1 MLRILLNDGLDK
13 KAISNL
19 ELLGFDVDT
28 NHYDIE
34 DLKEKIKEVDCIV
47 IRSATKI
54 TRELIDEAIK
64 GGKLKLIIR
73 GGVGL
78 DNIDV
83 QYAEQNGIKV
93 RNTPNASSSS
103 VAEIILAHMFSL
115 ERFLNQSNIT
125 MKDGLWKKKDYVG
138 VELEGKTLGII
149 GMGRIG
155 SELAKKCTAL
165 GMKIIYFDLID
176 IKNIDNNYRKVE
188 LLSIFLISI
197 RSKYI
202 KNIDNNYRKVEF
214 DELLRKSDFISIN
227 ISGTKSIIGSE
238 ELKKVKKGVF
248 IINTSRGK
256 ALDEDAII
264 TSLNDGTLGG
274 VGLDVFL
281 EEPSKNLELI
291 NHPKVSLTPHIGA
304 STKEAQMKIG
314 EEVINIIKEEIYK

>member
-19 ELLGFDVDT
+19 EMLGCDVDT

-54 TRELIDEAIK
+54 RRELIDEAIK

-83 QYAEQNGIKV
+83 KYAEQNGIKV

-115 ERFLNQSNIT
+115 ARFLNQSNIT
-125 MKDGLWKKKDYVG
+125 MKAGLWKKKEYVG

-165 GMKIIYFDLID
+165 GMKIIYFDLMD
-176 IKNIDNNYRKVE
+176 
-188 LLSIFLISI
+188 
-197 RSKYI
+197 I

-214 DELLRKSDFISIN
+214 DELLRESDFISIN

-238 ELKKVKKGVF
+238 ELKKVKKGAF

-304 STKEAQMKIG
+304 STREAQMKIG
-314 EEVINIIKEEIYK
+314 EEVINIIKEEMYK

>member
-54 TRELIDEAIK
+54 RRELIDEAIK
-64 GGKLKLIIR
+64 SGNLKLIIR
-73 GGVGL
+73 GGVGV

-115 ERFLNQSNIT
+115 ARFLNQSNIT
-125 MKDGLWKKKDYVG
+125 MKAGLWKKKDYVG

-165 GMKIIYFDLID
+165 GMKIIYFDLMD
-176 IKNIDNNYRKVE
+176 
-188 LLSIFLISI
+188 
-197 RSKYI
+197 I

-256 ALDEDAII
+256 ALDEEAII

-291 NHPKVSLTPHIGA
+291 KHPKVSLTPHIGA

-314 EEVINIIKEEIYK
+314 EEVIEIIKEEMYN

>member
-19 ELLGFDVDT
+19 EMLGCDVDT

-54 TRELIDEAIK
+54 RRELIDEAIK
-64 GGKLKLIIR
+64 GGNLKLIIR

-115 ERFLNQSNIT
+115 ARFLNQSNIT
-125 MKDGLWKKKDYVG
+125 MKAGLWKKKDYVG

-165 GMKIIYFDLID
+165 GMKIIYFDLMD
-176 IKNIDNNYRKVE
+176 
-188 LLSIFLISI
+188 
-197 RSKYI
+197 I

-214 DELLRKSDFISIN
+214 DELLRESDFISIN

-256 ALDEDAII
+256 ALDEEAII

-314 EEVINIIKEEIYK
+314 EEVINIIKEEMYK

>member
-64 GGKLKLIIR
+64 GGNLKLIIR
-73 GGVGL
+73 GGVGV

-115 ERFLNQSNIT
+115 ARFLNQSNIT

-188 LLSIFLISI
+188 
-197 RSKYI
+197 
-202 KNIDNNYRKVEF
+202 F
-214 DELLRKSDFISIN
+214 DELLRESDFISIN

-304 STKEAQMKIG
+304 STKEAQ
-314 EEVINIIKEEIYK
+314 EVINIIKEEMYK

>member
-34 DLKEKIKEVDCIV
+34 DLKEKIKKVDCIV

-54 TRELIDEAIK
+54 RRELIDEAIK

-115 ERFLNQSNIT
+115 ARFLNQSNIT
-125 MKDGLWKKKDYVG
+125 MKVGLWKKKDYVG
-138 VELEGKTLGII
+138 IELEGKTLGII

-165 GMKIIYFDLID
+165 GMKIIYFDLMD
-176 IKNIDNNYRKVE
+176 
-188 LLSIFLISI
+188 
-197 RSKYI
+197 I

-238 ELKKVKKGVF
+238 ELKKVKKGAF

-256 ALDEDAII
+256 ALDEEAII

-291 NHPKVSLTPHIGA
+291 KHPKVSLTPHIGA

-314 EEVINIIKEEIYK
+314 EEVIEIIKEEMYN

>member
-19 ELLGFDVDT
+19 EMLGCYVDT

-54 TRELIDEAIK
+54 RRELIDEAIK

-83 QYAEQNGIKV
+83 QYAKQNGIKV

-115 ERFLNQSNIT
+115 ARFLNQSNIT
-125 MKDGLWKKKDYVG
+125 MKAGFWKKKEYVG

-155 SELAKKCTAL
+155 SELAKKCISL
-165 GMKIIYFDLID
+165 GMKIIYFDLMD
-176 IKNIDNNYRKVE
+176 
-188 LLSIFLISI
+188 
-197 RSKYI
+197 I

-214 DELLRKSDFISIN
+214 DELLRESDFISIN

>member
-34 DLKEKIKEVDCIV
+34 DLKEKIKKIDCIV

-54 TRELIDEAIK
+54 RRELIDEAIK

-73 GGVGL
+73 GGVGI

-115 ERFLNQSNIT
+115 ARFLNQSNIT
-125 MKDGLWKKKDYVG
+125 MKAGLWKKKDYVG

-165 GMKIIYFDLID
+165 GMKIIYFDLMD
-176 IKNIDNNYRKVE
+176 
-188 LLSIFLISI
+188 
-197 RSKYI
+197 I

-214 DELLRKSDFISIN
+214 DELLRESDFISIN

-238 ELKKVKKGVF
+238 ELKKVKKGAF

-256 ALDEDAII
+256 ALDEEAII

-291 NHPKVSLTPHIGA
+291 KHPKVSLTPHIGA

-314 EEVINIIKEEIYK
+314 EEVINIIKEEMYK

>member
-19 ELLGFDVDT
+19 EMLGCYVDT

-54 TRELIDEAIK
+54 RRELIDEAIK
-64 GGKLKLIIR
+64 GGNLKLIIR

-115 ERFLNQSNIT
+115 ARFLNQSNIT
-125 MKDGLWKKKDYVG
+125 MKAGFWKKKEYVG

-155 SELAKKCTAL
+155 SELAKKCISL
-165 GMKIIYFDLID
+165 GMKIIYFDLMD
-176 IKNIDNNYRKVE
+176 
-188 LLSIFLISI
+188 
-197 RSKYI
+197 I

-214 DELLRKSDFISIN
+214 DELLRESDFISIN

-291 NHPKVSLTPHIGA
+291 KHPKVSLTPHIGA

-314 EEVINIIKEEIYK
+314 EEVINIIKEEMYK

>member
-19 ELLGFDVDT
+19 ELLGCDVDT

-34 DLKEKIKEVDCIV
+34 DLKEKIKKVDCIV

-54 TRELIDEAIK
+54 RRELIDEAIK

-73 GGVGL
+73 GGVGV

-115 ERFLNQSNIT
+115 ARFLNQSNIT
-125 MKDGLWKKKDYVG
+125 MKYGLWKKKDYIG

-165 GMKIIYFDLID
+165 GMKIIYFDLMD
-176 IKNIDNNYRKVE
+176 
-188 LLSIFLISI
+188 
-197 RSKYI
+197 I

-214 DELLRKSDFISIN
+214 DELLGESDFISIN

-238 ELKKVKKGVF
+238 ELKKVKKGAF

-256 ALDEDAII
+256 ALDEEAII

-291 NHPKVSLTPHIGA
+291 KHPKVSLTPHIGA

>member
-19 ELLGFDVDT
+19 EFLGFDVDT

-34 DLKEKIKEVDCIV
+34 DLKEKIKKVDCIV

-54 TRELIDEAIK
+54 RRELIDEAIK

-73 GGVGL
+73 GGVGV

-115 ERFLNQSNIT
+115 ARFLNQSNIT
-125 MKDGLWKKKDYVG
+125 MKAGLWKKKDYVG

-165 GMKIIYFDLID
+165 GMKIIYFDLMD
-176 IKNIDNNYRKVE
+176 
-188 LLSIFLISI
+188 
-197 RSKYI
+197 I

-214 DELLRKSDFISIN
+214 DELLRESDFISIN

-256 ALDEDAII
+256 ALDEEAII

-314 EEVINIIKEEIYK
+314 EEVINIIKEEMYN

>member
-19 ELLGFDVDT
+19 EMLGCDVDT

-54 TRELIDEAIK
+54 RRELIDEAIK

-93 RNTPNASSSS
+93 RNTPNAISSS

-115 ERFLNQSNIT
+115 ARFLNQSNIT
-125 MKDGLWKKKDYVG
+125 MKAGLWKKKEYVG

-165 GMKIIYFDLID
+165 GMKIIYFDLMD
-176 IKNIDNNYRKVE
+176 
-188 LLSIFLISI
+188 
-197 RSKYI
+197 I

-214 DELLRKSDFISIN
+214 DELLRESDFISIN

-238 ELKKVKKGVF
+238 ELKKVKKGAF

>member
-64 GGKLKLIIR
+64 GGNLKLIIR

-83 QYAEQNGIKV
+83 KYAEQNGIKV

-115 ERFLNQSNIT
+115 ARFLNQSNIT
-125 MKDGLWKKKDYVG
+125 MKAGLWKKKDYVG
-138 VELEGKTLGII
+138 IELEGKTLGII

-165 GMKIIYFDLID
+165 GMKIIYFDMVD
-176 IKNIDNNYRKVE
+176 
-188 LLSIFLISI
+188 
-197 RSKYI
+197 I

-214 DELLRKSDFISIN
+214 DELLRESDFISIN

-256 ALDEDAII
+256 ALDEEAII

-314 EEVINIIKEEIYK
+314 EEVINIIKEEMYK

>member
-19 ELLGFDVDT
+19 EMLGCDVDT

-34 DLKEKIKEVDCIV
+34 NLKEKIKEVDCIV

-54 TRELIDEAIK
+54 RRELIDEAIK

-83 QYAEQNGIKV
+83 KYAEQNGIKV

-115 ERFLNQSNIT
+115 ARFLNQSNIT
-125 MKDGLWKKKDYVG
+125 MKAGLWKKKEYVG

-165 GMKIIYFDLID
+165 GMKIIYFDLMD
-176 IKNIDNNYRKVE
+176 
-188 LLSIFLISI
+188 
-197 RSKYI
+197 I

-214 DELLRKSDFISIN
+214 DELLRESDFISIN

-238 ELKKVKKGVF
+238 ELKKVKKGAF

-304 STKEAQMKIG
+304 STREAQMKIG
-314 EEVINIIKEEIYK
+314 EEVINIIKEEMYK

>member
-34 DLKEKIKEVDCIV
+34 DLKEKIKKVDCIV

-54 TRELIDEAIK
+54 RRELIDEAIK
-64 GGKLKLIIR
+64 GGNLKLIIR
-73 GGVGL
+73 GGVGV

-115 ERFLNQSNIT
+115 ARFLNQSNIT
-125 MKDGLWKKKDYVG
+125 MKAGLWKKKDYVG

-165 GMKIIYFDLID
+165 GMKIIYFDLMD
-176 IKNIDNNYRKVE
+176 
-188 LLSIFLISI
+188 
-197 RSKYI
+197 I

-214 DELLRKSDFISIN
+214 DELLRESDFISIN
-227 ISGTKSIIGSE
+227 ISRTKSIIGSE
-238 ELKKVKKGVF
+238 ELKMVKKGVF

-256 ALDEDAII
+256 ALDEEAII

-314 EEVINIIKEEIYK
+314 EEVINIIKEEMYK

>member
-64 GGKLKLIIR
+64 GGNLKLIIR
-73 GGVGL
+73 GGVGV

-115 ERFLNQSNIT
+115 ARFLNQSNIT

-188 LLSIFLISI
+188 
-197 RSKYI
+197 
-202 KNIDNNYRKVEF
+202 F

-238 ELKKVKKGVF
+238 ELKKVKKGAF

-264 TSLNDGTLGG
+264 TSLNYGTLGG

>member
-19 ELLGFDVDT
+19 EFLGFDVDT

-34 DLKEKIKEVDCIV
+34 DLKEKIKKIDCIV

-54 TRELIDEAIK
+54 RRELIDEAIK
-64 GGKLKLIIR
+64 GGNLKLIIR
-73 GGVGL
+73 GGVGV

-115 ERFLNQSNIT
+115 ARFLNQSNIT
-125 MKDGLWKKKDYVG
+125 MKAGLWKKKDYVG

-165 GMKIIYFDLID
+165 GMKIIYFDLMD
-176 IKNIDNNYRKVE
+176 
-188 LLSIFLISI
+188 
-197 RSKYI
+197 I

-238 ELKKVKKGVF
+238 ELKKVKKGAF

-256 ALDEDAII
+256 ALDEEAII

-291 NHPKVSLTPHIGA
+291 KHPKVSLTPHIGA

-314 EEVINIIKEEIYK
+314 EEVIEIIKEEMYN

>member
-19 ELLGFDVDT
+19 EFLGFDVDT

-34 DLKEKIKEVDCIV
+34 DLKEKIKKIDCIV

-54 TRELIDEAIK
+54 RRELIDEAIK
-64 GGKLKLIIR
+64 GGNLKLIIR
-73 GGVGL
+73 GGVGV

-115 ERFLNQSNIT
+115 ARFLNQSNIT
-125 MKDGLWKKKDYVG
+125 MKAGLWKKKDYVG

-165 GMKIIYFDLID
+165 GMKIIYFDLMD
-176 IKNIDNNYRKVE
+176 
-188 LLSIFLISI
+188 
-197 RSKYI
+197 I

-214 DELLRKSDFISIN
+214 DELLRESDFISIN

-314 EEVINIIKEEIYK
+314 EEVINIIKEEMYK

>member
-19 ELLGFDVDT
+19 EMLGCYVDT

-34 DLKEKIKEVDCIV
+34 DLKEKIKKVDCIV

-64 GGKLKLIIR
+64 GGNLKLIIR

-115 ERFLNQSNIT
+115 ARFLNQSNIT
-125 MKDGLWKKKDYVG
+125 MKAGLWKKKDYVG

-155 SELAKKCTAL
+155 SELAKKCIAL
-165 GMKIIYFDLID
+165 GMKIIYFDLMD
-176 IKNIDNNYRKVE
+176 
-188 LLSIFLISI
+188 
-197 RSKYI
+197 I

-238 ELKKVKKGVF
+238 ELKKVKKGAF

-256 ALDEDAII
+256 ALDEEAII

-291 NHPKVSLTPHIGA
+291 KHPKVSLTPHIGA

-314 EEVINIIKEEIYK
+314 EEVINIIKEEMYK

>member
-19 ELLGFDVDT
+19 EMLGCDVDT

-64 GGKLKLIIR
+64 GGNLKLIIR

-115 ERFLNQSNIT
+115 ARFLNQSNIT
-125 MKDGLWKKKDYVG
+125 MKAGLWKKKDYVG

-165 GMKIIYFDLID
+165 GMKIIYFDLMD
-176 IKNIDNNYRKVE
+176 
-188 LLSIFLISI
+188 
-197 RSKYI
+197 I

-214 DELLRKSDFISIN
+214 DELLRESDFISIN

-238 ELKKVKKGVF
+238 ELKKVKKGAF

-256 ALDEDAII
+256 ALDEEAII

-281 EEPSKNLELI
+281 EEPSKNLKLI

-314 EEVINIIKEEIYK
+314 EEVINIIKEEMYK

>member
-1 MLRILLNDGLDK
+1 MLRMLLNDGLDK

-19 ELLGFDVDT
+19 ELLGCDVDT

-34 DLKEKIKEVDCIV
+34 NLKEKIKEVDCIV

-54 TRELIDEAIK
+54 RRELIDEAIK

-83 QYAEQNGIKV
+83 KYAEQNGIKV

-115 ERFLNQSNIT
+115 ARFLNQSNIT
-125 MKDGLWKKKDYVG
+125 MKAGLWKKKEYVG

-165 GMKIIYFDLID
+165 GMKIIYFDLMD
-176 IKNIDNNYRKVE
+176 
-188 LLSIFLISI
+188 
-197 RSKYI
+197 I

-214 DELLRKSDFISIN
+214 DELIRESDFISIN

-238 ELKKVKKGVF
+238 ELKKVKKGAF

-291 NHPKVSLTPHIGA
+291 KHPKVSLTPHIGA

-314 EEVINIIKEEIYK
+314 EEVINIIKEEMYK

>member
-54 TRELIDEAIK
+54 RRELIDEAIK
-64 GGKLKLIIR
+64 SGNLKLIIR
-73 GGVGL
+73 GGVGV

-115 ERFLNQSNIT
+115 ARFLNQSNIT
-125 MKDGLWKKKDYVG
+125 MKAGLWKKKDYVG

-165 GMKIIYFDLID
+165 GVKIIYFDLMD
-176 IKNIDNNYRKVE
+176 
-188 LLSIFLISI
+188 
-197 RSKYI
+197 I

-256 ALDEDAII
+256 ALDEEAII

-291 NHPKVSLTPHIGA
+291 KHPKVSLTPHIGA

-314 EEVINIIKEEIYK
+314 EEVIEIIKEEMYN

>member
-19 ELLGFDVDT
+19 EMLGCDVDT

-64 GGKLKLIIR
+64 GGNLKLIIR

-83 QYAEQNGIKV
+83 KYAEQNGIKV

-115 ERFLNQSNIT
+115 ARFLNQSNIT
-125 MKDGLWKKKDYVG
+125 MKAGLWKKKDYVG

-165 GMKIIYFDLID
+165 GMKIIYFDLMD
-176 IKNIDNNYRKVE
+176 
-188 LLSIFLISI
+188 
-197 RSKYI
+197 I

-214 DELLRKSDFISIN
+214 DELLRESDFISIN

-238 ELKKVKKGVF
+238 ELKKVKKGAF

-256 ALDEDAII
+256 ALDEEAII

-291 NHPKVSLTPHIGA
+291 KHPKVSLTPHIGA

-314 EEVINIIKEEIYK
+314 EEVINIIKEEMYK

>member
-1 MLRILLNDGLDK
+1 MLRMLLNDGLDK

-19 ELLGFDVDT
+19 ELLGCDVDT

-34 DLKEKIKEVDCIV
+34 NLKEKIKEVDCIV

-54 TRELIDEAIK
+54 RRELIDEAIK

-83 QYAEQNGIKV
+83 KYAEQNGIKV

-115 ERFLNQSNIT
+115 ARFLNQSNIT
-125 MKDGLWKKKDYVG
+125 MKAGLWKKKEYVG

-165 GMKIIYFDLID
+165 GMKIIYFDLMD
-176 IKNIDNNYRKVE
+176 
-188 LLSIFLISI
+188 
-197 RSKYI
+197 I

-214 DELLRKSDFISIN
+214 DELLRESDFISIN
-227 ISGTKSIIGSE
+227 ISGTESIIGSE
-238 ELKKVKKGVF
+238 ELKKVKKGAF

-291 NHPKVSLTPHIGA
+291 KHPKVSLTPHIGA

-314 EEVINIIKEEIYK
+314 EEVINIIKEEMYK

>member
-19 ELLGFDVDT
+19 EMLGCDVDT

-34 DLKEKIKEVDCIV
+34 DLKEKIKKVDCIV

-54 TRELIDEAIK
+54 RRELIDEAIK
-64 GGKLKLIIR
+64 GGNLKLIIR

-115 ERFLNQSNIT
+115 ARFLNQSNIT
-125 MKDGLWKKKDYVG
+125 MKAGLWKKKDYVG

-155 SELAKKCTAL
+155 AELAKKCTAL

-176 IKNIDNNYRKVE
+176 
-188 LLSIFLISI
+188 
-197 RSKYI
+197 I

-238 ELKKVKKGVF
+238 ELKKVKKGAF

-256 ALDEDAII
+256 ALDEEAII
-264 TSLNDGTLGG
+264 PSLNDGSLGG

-314 EEVINIIKEEIYK
+314 EEVIEIIKEEMYK

>member
-34 DLKEKIKEVDCIV
+34 DLKEKIKKIDCIV

-54 TRELIDEAIK
+54 RRELIDEAIK
-64 GGKLKLIIR
+64 GGNLKLIIR
-73 GGVGL
+73 GGVGV

-115 ERFLNQSNIT
+115 ARFLNQSNIT
-125 MKDGLWKKKDYVG
+125 MKAGLWKKKDYVG

-165 GMKIIYFDLID
+165 GMKIIYFDLMD
-176 IKNIDNNYRKVE
+176 
-188 LLSIFLISI
+188 
-197 RSKYI
+197 I

-214 DELLRKSDFISIN
+214 DELLRESDFISIN

-256 ALDEDAII
+256 ALDEEAII

-314 EEVINIIKEEIYK
+314 EEVINIIKEEMYN

>member
-19 ELLGFDVDT
+19 EMLGCDVDT

-34 DLKEKIKEVDCIV
+34 DLKEKIKKIDCIV

-64 GGKLKLIIR
+64 GVKLKLIIR

-115 ERFLNQSNIT
+115 ARFLNQSNIT

-165 GMKIIYFDLID
+165 GMKIIYFDMVD
-176 IKNIDNNYRKVE
+176 
-188 LLSIFLISI
+188 
-197 RSKYI
+197 I

-214 DELLRKSDFISIN
+214 DKLLRESDFISIN

-238 ELKKVKKGVF
+238 ELKKVKKGAF

>member
-19 ELLGFDVDT
+19 EMLGCDVDT

-54 TRELIDEAIK
+54 RRELIDEAIK
-64 GGKLKLIIR
+64 GGNLKLIIR

-115 ERFLNQSNIT
+115 ARFLNQSNIT
-125 MKDGLWKKKDYVG
+125 MKAGFWKKKEYVG

-155 SELAKKCTAL
+155 SELAKKCISL
-165 GMKIIYFDLID
+165 GMKIIYFDLMD
-176 IKNIDNNYRKVE
+176 
-188 LLSIFLISI
+188 
-197 RSKYI
+197 I

-214 DELLRKSDFISIN
+214 DELLRESDFISIN

-256 ALDEDAII
+256 ALDEEAII

>member
-19 ELLGFDVDT
+19 EMLGCDVDT

-64 GGKLKLIIR
+64 GGNLKLIIR

-83 QYAEQNGIKV
+83 KYAEQNGIKV

-115 ERFLNQSNIT
+115 ARFLNQSNIT
-125 MKDGLWKKKDYVG
+125 MKAGLWKKKDYVG
-138 VELEGKTLGII
+138 IELEGKTLGII

-165 GMKIIYFDLID
+165 GMKIIYFDMVD
-176 IKNIDNNYRKVE
+176 
-188 LLSIFLISI
+188 
-197 RSKYI
+197 I

-214 DELLRKSDFISIN
+214 DELLRESDFISIN

-238 ELKKVKKGVF
+238 ELKKVKKGAF

-256 ALDEDAII
+256 ALDEEAII
-264 TSLNDGTLGG
+264 TSLNDGTLGC

-291 NHPKVSLTPHIGA
+291 KHPKVSLTPHIGA

-314 EEVINIIKEEIYK
+314 EEVINIIKEEMYK

>member
-1 MLRILLNDGLDK
+1 MLRMLLNDGLDK

-19 ELLGFDVDT
+19 ELLGCDVDT

-34 DLKEKIKEVDCIV
+34 NLKEKIKEVDCIV

-54 TRELIDEAIK
+54 RRELIDEAIK

-83 QYAEQNGIKV
+83 KYAEQNGIKV

-115 ERFLNQSNIT
+115 ARFLNQSNIT
-125 MKDGLWKKKDYVG
+125 MKAGLWKKKEYVG

-165 GMKIIYFDLID
+165 GMKIIYFDLMD
-176 IKNIDNNYRKVE
+176 
-188 LLSIFLISI
+188 
-197 RSKYI
+197 I

-214 DELLRKSDFISIN
+214 DELLRESDFISIN

-238 ELKKVKKGVF
+238 ELKKVKKGAF

-291 NHPKVSLTPHIGA
+291 KHPKVSLTPHIGA

-314 EEVINIIKEEIYK
+314 EEVINIIKEEMYK

>member
-54 TRELIDEAIK
+54 RRELIDEAIK
-64 GGKLKLIIR
+64 GGNLKLIIR

-115 ERFLNQSNIT
+115 ARFLNQSNVT
-125 MKDGLWKKKDYVG
+125 MKAGLWKKKDYVG

-165 GMKIIYFDLID
+165 GMKIIYFDLMD
-176 IKNIDNNYRKVE
+176 
-188 LLSIFLISI
+188 
-197 RSKYI
+197 I

-214 DELLRKSDFISIN
+214 DELLRESDFISIN
-227 ISGTKSIIGSE
+227 ISGTKSIIGSK

-274 VGLDVFL
+274 IGLDVFL

>member
-19 ELLGFDVDT
+19 EMLGCDVDT

-54 TRELIDEAIK
+54 RRELIDEAIK

-115 ERFLNQSNIT
+115 ARFLNQSNIT
-125 MKDGLWKKKDYVG
+125 MKDGLWKKKEYVG

-155 SELAKKCTAL
+155 SELAKKCISL
-165 GMKIIYFDLID
+165 GMKIIYFDLMD
-176 IKNIDNNYRKVE
+176 
-188 LLSIFLISI
+188 
-197 RSKYI
+197 I

-214 DELLRKSDFISIN
+214 DELLRESDFISIN

-314 EEVINIIKEEIYK
+314 EEVINIIKEEMYK

>member
-19 ELLGFDVDT
+19 EMLGCDVDT

-54 TRELIDEAIK
+54 RRELIDEAIK

-115 ERFLNQSNIT
+115 ARFLNQSNIT
-125 MKDGLWKKKDYVG
+125 MKAGLWKKKEYVG

-165 GMKIIYFDLID
+165 GMKIIYFDLMD
-176 IKNIDNNYRKVE
+176 
-188 LLSIFLISI
+188 
-197 RSKYI
+197 I

-214 DELLRKSDFISIN
+214 DELLGESDFISIN

-238 ELKKVKKGVF
+238 ELKMVKKGVF

-304 STKEAQMKIG
+304 STREAQMKIG
-314 EEVINIIKEEIYK
+314 EEVINIIKEEMYK

>member
-19 ELLGFDVDT
+19 EFLGFDVDT

-34 DLKEKIKEVDCIV
+34 DLKEKIKKVYCIV

-54 TRELIDEAIK
+54 RRELIDEAIK
-64 GGKLKLIIR
+64 GGNLKLIIR

-115 ERFLNQSNIT
+115 ARFLNQSNIT
-125 MKDGLWKKKDYVG
+125 MKAGLWKKKDYVG

-155 SELAKKCTAL
+155 SELAKKCIAL
-165 GMKIIYFDLID
+165 GMKIIYLDMVD
-176 IKNIDNNYRKVE
+176 
-188 LLSIFLISI
+188 
-197 RSKYI
+197 I

-256 ALDEDAII
+256 ALDEEAII

-314 EEVINIIKEEIYK
+314 EEVINIIKEEMYK

>member
-19 ELLGFDVDT
+19 ELLGCDVDT

-34 DLKEKIKEVDCIV
+34 DLKEKIKKIDCIV

-64 GGKLKLIIR
+64 GGNLKLIIR

-115 ERFLNQSNIT
+115 ARFLNQSNIT
-125 MKDGLWKKKDYVG
+125 MKYGLWKKKDYVG

-165 GMKIIYFDLID
+165 GMKIIYFDLMD
-176 IKNIDNNYRKVE
+176 
-188 LLSIFLISI
+188 
-197 RSKYI
+197 I

-214 DELLRKSDFISIN
+214 DELLGESDFISIN

-238 ELKKVKKGVF
+238 ELKMVKKGVF

-291 NHPKVSLTPHIGA
+291 KHPKVSLTPHIGA

-314 EEVINIIKEEIYK
+314 EEVINIIKEEMYK

>member
-19 ELLGFDVDT
+19 EMLGCDVDT

-54 TRELIDEAIK
+54 RRELIDEAIK
-64 GGKLKLIIR
+64 GGNLKLIIR

-115 ERFLNQSNIT
+115 ARFLNQSNIT
-125 MKDGLWKKKDYVG
+125 MKDGLWKKKEYVG

-155 SELAKKCTAL
+155 SELAKKCISL
-165 GMKIIYFDLID
+165 GMKIIYFDLMD
-176 IKNIDNNYRKVE
+176 
-188 LLSIFLISI
+188 
-197 RSKYI
+197 I

-214 DELLRKSDFISIN
+214 DELLRESDFISIN

-238 ELKKVKKGVF
+238 ELKKVKKGAF

-256 ALDEDAII
+256 ALDEEAII

>member
-1 MLRILLNDGLDK
+1 MLRMLLNDGLDK

-19 ELLGFDVDT
+19 EMLGCDVDT

-54 TRELIDEAIK
+54 RRELIDEAIK

-83 QYAEQNGIKV
+83 KYAEQNGIKV

-115 ERFLNQSNIT
+115 ARFLNQSNIT
-125 MKDGLWKKKDYVG
+125 MKAGLWKKKEYVG

-155 SELAKKCTAL
+155 SELAKKCISL
-165 GMKIIYFDLID
+165 GMKIIYFDLMD
-176 IKNIDNNYRKVE
+176 
-188 LLSIFLISI
+188 
-197 RSKYI
+197 I

-214 DELLRKSDFISIN
+214 DELLRESDFISIN

-238 ELKKVKKGVF
+238 ELKKVKKGAF

-274 VGLDVFL
+274 IGLDVFL

-291 NHPKVSLTPHIGA
+291 KHPKVSLTPHIGA

-314 EEVINIIKEEIYK
+314 EEVINIIKEEMYK

>member
-19 ELLGFDVDT
+19 EILGCDVDT

-54 TRELIDEAIK
+54 RRELIDEAIK
-64 GGKLKLIIR
+64 GGNLKLIIR

-115 ERFLNQSNIT
+115 ARFLNQSNIT
-125 MKDGLWKKKDYVG
+125 MKASLWKKKEYVG

-165 GMKIIYFDLID
+165 GMKIIYFDLMD
-176 IKNIDNNYRKVE
+176 
-188 LLSIFLISI
+188 
-197 RSKYI
+197 I

-214 DELLRKSDFISIN
+214 DELLRESDFISIN

-238 ELKKVKKGVF
+238 ELKKVKKGAF

-314 EEVINIIKEEIYK
+314 EEVINIIKEEMYK

>member
-19 ELLGFDVDT
+19 EFLGFDVDT

-34 DLKEKIKEVDCIV
+34 DLKEKIKKVDCIV

-54 TRELIDEAIK
+54 RRELIDEAIK

-115 ERFLNQSNIT
+115 ARFLNQSNIT
-125 MKDGLWKKKDYVG
+125 MKAGLWKKKDYVG

-165 GMKIIYFDLID
+165 GMKIIYFDLMD
-176 IKNIDNNYRKVE
+176 
-188 LLSIFLISI
+188 
-197 RSKYI
+197 I

-214 DELLRKSDFISIN
+214 DELLRESDFISIN

-256 ALDEDAII
+256 ALDEEAII

-314 EEVINIIKEEIYK
+314 EEVINIIKEEMYN